1 MKKFFV
7 FSVIL
12 GLFLTFAFAADSSSF
27 GVYPDKVVIGTFQ
40 ALSGPYAI
48 IGQGMLKGMKAY
60 FNWINDQGGIN
71 GRKIDLLVYDDQLN
85 PALTVTDVKRM
96 VEQDHVFAVVG
107 GLGTPGCL
115 AVMGYLNDN
124 GVPFVYQGSGAPQLS
139 NPPKEYVF
147 PVQPNYDLE
156 GHLIARFLVQNEH
169 KSKIAVMYMNND
181 IGQQELD
188 GIQKQLA
195 DFNMKP
201 YITIAYNPSSA
212 DFSSD
217 IIKLMSANPDSL
229 VIAGLITDTIRIVT
243 QIKQYGMNIP
253 IVTIYPNADPAFIQ
267 LGGKAVEGVILT
279 GWVPIPT
286 KDNPD
291 FTAKFDQ
298 YLKIYQKSY
307 PNEIP
312 SSYAAAGFIA
322 AEVFSHAL
330 ELAGPNPTRDGLV
343 NALDT
348 FDNWNGILS
357 QDITFT
363 PTDREGKTSMYFM
376 KIENG
381 TFVPISG
388 WITLK

>member
-1 MKKFFV
+1 
-7 FSVIL
+7 
-12 GLFLTFAFAADSSSF
+12 
-27 GVYPDKVVIGTFQ
+27 
-40 ALSGPYAI
+40 
-48 IGQGMLKGMKAY
+48 
-60 FNWINDQGGIN
+60 
-71 GRKIDLLVYDDQLN
+71 
-85 PALTVTDVKRM
+85 
-96 VEQDHVFAVVG
+96 
-107 GLGTPGCL
+107 
-115 AVMGYLNDN
+115 
-124 GVPFVYQGSGAPQLS
+124 
-139 NPPKEYVF
+139 
-147 PVQPNYDLE
+147 
-156 GHLIARFLVQNEH
+156 
-169 KSKIAVMYMNND
+169 
-181 IGQQELD
+181 
-188 GIQKQLA
+188 
-195 DFNMKP
+195 
-201 YITIAYNPSSA
+201 
-212 DFSSD
+212 
-217 IIKLMSANPDSL
+217 
-229 VIAGLITDTIRIVT
+229 VT

>member
-1 MKKFFV
+1 M
-7 FSVIL
+7 
-12 GLFLTFAFAADSSSF
+12 
-27 GVYPDKVVIGTFQ
+27 
-40 ALSGPYAI
+40 
-48 IGQGMLKGMKAY
+48 
-60 FNWINDQGGIN
+60 
-71 GRKIDLLVYDDQLN
+71 
-85 PALTVTDVKRM
+85 
-96 VEQDHVFAVVG
+96 
-107 GLGTPGCL
+107 
-115 AVMGYLNDN
+115 
-124 GVPFVYQGSGAPQLS
+124 
-139 NPPKEYVF
+139 F

-169 KSKIAVMYMNND
+169 ESKIAVMYMNND
-181 IGQQELD
+181 VGQQELD
-188 GIQKQLA
+188 GIQKQLN

-229 VIAGLITDTIRIVT
+229 VVAGLITDTIRIVT

-322 AEVFSHAL
+322 AEVFGTALFEDVDLLKVPPHRIINFGVARTFQNL
-330 ELAGPNPTRDGLV
+330 ELFKNLTVMGNLIIGAHHTISYTFFDEVFNTKSYKSEQSKIFQNVMEISEMLDIKKYLKMPVSSLPYGTQKLVEIGRAIISKPKLLILDEPFAGLNNFESEKLKTEIIRIKSLYGLTILMIEHDMTIV
-343 NALDT
+343 MSVSDKITVMN
-348 FDNWNGILS
+348 FGEKISEGIPS
-357 QDITFT
+357 EIIQDRKVAEAYLG
-363 PTDREGKTSMYFM
+363 DRAYSR
-376 KIENG
+376 
-381 TFVPISG
+381 S
-388 WITLK
+388 